1 MEMRIE
7 TAVLTKLRRL
17 PQAQQQEVLHF
28 VEFLEAKVD
37 TKQSE
42 SKSGNL
48 AAAAQALL
56 TDYETNDELTAFTAL
71 DGEDFHA

>member
-28 VEFLEAKVD
+28 VEVLEAKAG
-37 TKQSE
+37 QNPANHQE
-42 SKSGNL
+42 QL

-56 TDYETNDELTAFTAL
+56 ADYEADDELTAFTAL

>member
-28 VEFLEAKVD
+28 VEFLEAKAGENPAIQR
-37 TKQSE
+37 K
-42 SKSGNL
+42 KL
-48 AAAAQALL
+48 ATAAQALL
-56 TDYETNDELTAFTAL
+56 ADYETDDELTGFTAL